1 VITCCATCIASAPES
16 RKIAKI
22 KAVTPVAEDQASN
35 STISFEDE
43 SVGVIVAVIYSAPSV
58 FWGIVLSKGIIDVV
72 AAGVVLS

>member
-1 VITCCATCIASAPES
+1 M
-16 RKIAKI
+16 
-22 KAVTPVAEDQASN
+22 AEDQASN